1 MERAFIDLL
10 YVLVI
15 LTWSQFC
22 RKPIKD
28 ANIGRESSKL
38 WESLREIKDF
48 MLIEDTNSPRGPA
61 EYNLSQNSSARSSP
75 GNSDSTGQHLGPSL
89 LDKSHGN
96 HEVVNSD
103 KPKNIA
109 SSKSPVST
117 ILYY

>member
-1 MERAFIDLL
+1 
-10 YVLVI
+10 
-15 LTWSQFC
+15 
-22 RKPIKD
+22 
-28 ANIGRESSKL
+28 
-38 WESLREIKDF
+38 

-117 ILYY
+117 ILYYWNGTGYFIFTWLASRKKTNWHKYAFRYHNSD